1 MLPATYVAEDGLI
14 WHQLLETTLVL
25 QKLDASMYGDARLV
39 RQECLSGWW
48 SILIQAKSGAWK
60 GWFAEGNLRKEIL
73 FKMEIN
79 KLIKRK
85 RRDNARWLG
94 SVVLA
99 FNPRTPEAEAG

>member
-1 MLPATYVAEDGLI
+1 M
-14 WHQLLETTLVL
+14 
-25 QKLDASMYGDARLV
+25 V

-48 SILIQAKSGAWK
+48 SILIQAKSGARN

-94 SVVLA
+94 MVLA
-99 FNPRTPEAEAG
+99 FNVGLQRLKQVDF

>member
-1 MLPATYVAEDGLI
+1 MCK
-14 WHQLLETTLVL
+14 WLVEHSHTG
-25 QKLDASMYGDARLV
+25 KKWGTERVVCRGES
-39 RQECLSGWW
+39 
-48 SILIQAKSGAWK
+48 K
-60 GWFAEGNLRKEIL
+60 
-73 FKMEIN
+73 KMEIN

>member
-79 KLIKRK
+79 KLIKGK
-85 RRDNARWLG
+85 EEIMLG
-94 SVVLA
+94 
-99 FNPRTPEAEAG
+99 G

>member
-14 WHQLLETTLVL
+14 WHQLLERTLVL

>member
-1 MLPATYVAEDGLI
+1 M
-14 WHQLLETTLVL
+14 
-25 QKLDASMYGDARLV
+25 V
-39 RQECLSGWW
+39 RQECVSGWW
-48 SILIQAKSGAWK
+48 SILKQAKSGARK

-94 SVVLA
+94 MVLA
-99 FNPRTPEAEAG
+99 FNVELQRQKQVDF

>member
-1 MLPATYVAEDGLI
+1 MRK
-14 WHQLLETTLVL
+14 WLVEHSHTG
-25 QKLDASMYGDARLV
+25 KNGAR
-39 RQECLSGWW
+39 
-48 SILIQAKSGAWK
+48 K

>member
-1 MLPATYVAEDGLI
+1 M
-14 WHQLLETTLVL
+14 
-25 QKLDASMYGDARLV
+25 V

-48 SILIQAKSGAWK
+48 SILIQEKSGARN

-94 SVVLA
+94 MVLA
-99 FNPRTPEAEAG
+99 FNVGLQRLKQVDF